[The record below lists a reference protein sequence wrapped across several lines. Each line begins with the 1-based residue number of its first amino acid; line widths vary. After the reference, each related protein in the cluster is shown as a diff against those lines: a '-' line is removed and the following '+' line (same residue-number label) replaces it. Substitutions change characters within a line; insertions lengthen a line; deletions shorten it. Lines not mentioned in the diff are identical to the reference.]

1 MGVSATH
8 VACVPPF
15 ALSNPTQPLATPVAL
30 ACHAVAHRKPP
41 RAVAVIGPFC
51 VTYAFP
57 FAYPIRF
64 GFDGERAFA
73 VEYTVG
79 ALTSLPAIACH
90 CRPSRHSSV
99 CGTASHR
106 VTDSHSVTCQRVA
119 ALSSLINVPLVTRR
133 CASRHSSMCLSSL
146 VGVPCH
152 AFNGV
157 ASKQRLGRHRP
168 QPSQRRGQRDP
179 PAWGGKR
186 PKPPSGAEKGAGGA
200 AAEGWG
206 ALLRRGVAWHAGA
219 LLADGALALAR
230 RGATGQ
236 AWRRARRP
244 GAKENW
250 QVSGMS

>member
-146 VGVPCH
+146 VGVPLVTHQCASRHSSVCH
-152 AFNGV
+152 AMLSTAWLQNNGSV
-157 ASKQRLGRHRP
+157 GIDRS
-168 QPSQRRGQRDP
+168 P
-179 PAWGGKR
+179 PNEGDKETH
-186 PKPPSGAEKGAGGA
+186 PPGGA
-200 AAEGWG
+200 N
-206 ALLRRGVAWHAGA
+206 
-219 LLADGALALAR
+219 D
-230 RGATGQ
+230 Q
-236 AWRRARRP
+236 SRRP
-244 GAKENW
+244 VRKKGREARPPRDG
-250 QVSGMS
+250 VLS

>member
-1 MGVSATH
+1 MPFAMGVSATH

-133 CASRHSSMCLSSL
+133 CAM
-146 VGVPCH
+146 PC
-152 AFNGV
+152 F
-157 ASKQRLGRHRP
+157 
-168 QPSQRRGQRDP
+168 QRRGFKTTARSASTAALPTKGTKRPTRLGGQTTKAAVRC
-179 PAWGGKR
+179 GKR
-186 PKPPSGAEKGAGGA
+186 GGRRGRRGMGCSL
-200 AAEGWG
+200 ETW
-206 ALLRRGVAWHAGA
+206 RGVACRGA
-219 LLADGALALAR
+219 LG
-230 RGATGQ
+230 
-236 AWRRARRP
+236 
-244 GAKENW
+244 
-250 QVSGMS
+250 